1 MDALP
6 EQYSQ
11 DYFKSI
17 IKSGSETEIANF
29 LKLRSELSYTYSDG
43 FKWSGDYGTYE
54 EWCEID
60 NTIFRKKS
68 ERLKFE
74 LAKYCASID
83 IAKKILAKKDE
94 SLKNLLFENSTLAKN
109 QEYLSTLIPD
119 VESFVKNACYKES
132 HDFYDLTTDYY
143 DAKPYLHSL
152 FINPGIRTSQVSLF
166 FEQETFIKFEFY
178 IQKILLKLFKERVY
192 VLNEQH
198 DSEFWPKEM
207 FKLPVFIPYSEEW
220 ADILMSLY
228 RPLYGT
234 HESEIENPLESTD
247 YGQDK
252 FKGLDRKSLMEKWSP
267 DQKRSDDEAYYSLV
281 TFLVMDYGPI
291 DKNDELYNF
300 FLKNSNIDIRLS
312 SYTILELSIKD
323 AKQILK
329 KDLIFSS
336 KFIIRNP
343 WLWRYPIEFYKLS
356 VHYLFDDDFINIAE
370 KHGYAKDNEYI
381 YGQNFSRKTFPFQK
395 DIKLWHI
402 VAFAAVIYLFKNL

>member
-29 LKLRSELSYTYSDG
+29 LKLRSEFSYTYSDG

-94 SLKNLLFENSTLAKN
+94 GLKNLLFENSTLAKN

-119 VESFVKNACYKES
+119 VESFVS
-132 HDFYDLTTDYY
+132 HAFSVKFDDFYE
-143 DAKPYLHSL
+143 AKPFLESL
-152 FINPGIRTSQVSLF
+152 FFNHGLRTKEFSLF
-166 FEQETFIKFEFY
+166 FEQETFTKFEFN
-178 IQKILLKLFKERVY
+178 IQERLLGLFRKRVRR
-192 VLNEQH
+192 LNEQD
-198 DSEFWPKEM
+198 DSEFWPEEI
-207 FKLPVFIPYSEEW
+207 FKLPVFIPYSKAW

-228 RPLYGT
+228 KPLYGT
-234 HESEIENPLESTD
+234 HESEKEHPIETTD
-247 YGQDK
+247 YGQDN

-267 DQKRSDDEAYYSLV
+267 DQKVLDGQAFYSLV

-300 FLKNSNIDIRLS
+300 FIKNSNIDIRLS

-323 AKQILK
+323 AKRILK
-329 KDLIFSS
+329 KDRIYSS
-336 KFIIRNP
+336 VFIIRNP